1 MNRIKWLIVFL
12 AITCSTNAQQFKLV
26 EDTIRINASDFISPV
41 SRFNM
46 KWAVKYH
53 EYYFCIFEDQQIYDY
68 WERKNRLF
76 VISEDGKNI
85 VEYSLPKDFQ
95 REYYGDLFVRH
106 DTLYLKPYLT
116 DKKRTGYYFDIDT
129 WQWQYVEEVNDVI
142 YEDDQYSVACID
154 MGEWGDYSW
163 FKEKNSEGENNAEYI
178 MPNYLSRIIKKDMV
192 YYFIRCFEVDTLMSL
207 NEKAHLCE
215 YSQTY
220 EEVVKNDYKILY
232 DFGSIQP
239 LNTLPIPKLFN
250 FICKD
255 EGWLVSENIYD
266 IYDTICENA
275 LLTNGNIYYLLNTK
289 KKTFIAQFENGKM
302 HEKFSLG
309 HQYNFFRMSDN
320 YRGKNLAQNQC
331 FEQFEENINS
341 YGVLEIKDT
350 LIHICHIIHNQDSL
364 PHIGKDNIEPL
375 LQYLLSHLDN
385 LTLPQIDSV
394 EKVLQATCHGEIK
407 TLTCG
412 YYFPPKIQTDE
423 FRQISY
429 LTTVDK
435 KKTLLVDYCLNKND
449 SVINGVFFDWLKTRT
464 YKSYDVPLFWDFQ
477 QENKEFDQIVK
488 QKCDEVS
495 QILTTLTGAPPVEV
509 TENNSNSKFLMWT
522 YNNIIVKLYPNG
534 RMSMYM
540 TED

>member
-1 MNRIKWLIVFL
+1 M
-12 AITCSTNAQQFKLV
+12 
-26 EDTIRINASDFISPV
+26 
-41 SRFNM
+41 
-46 KWAVKYH
+46 
-53 EYYFCIFEDQQIYDY
+53 
-68 WERKNRLF
+68 
-76 VISEDGKNI
+76 
-85 VEYSLPKDFQ
+85 
-95 REYYGDLFVRH
+95 
-106 DTLYLKPYLT
+106 
-116 DKKRTGYYFDIDT
+116 
-129 WQWQYVEEVNDVI
+129 
-142 YEDDQYSVACID
+142 
-154 MGEWGDYSW
+154 
-163 FKEKNSEGENNAEYI
+163 
-178 MPNYLSRIIKKDMV
+178 LSRIIKKDSA
-192 YYFIRCFEVDTLMSL
+192 YYFISKGCVDTLLSL
-207 NEKAHLCE
+207 DGKSKICE
-215 YSQTY
+215 LGQTY
-220 EEVVKNDYKILY
+220 EDAII
-232 DFGSIQP
+232 D
-239 LNTLPIPKLFN
+239 KLEFLDN
-250 FICKD
+250 INRGLIFDDLSLVPNIFHFIGRD
-255 EGWLVSENIYD
+255 EDSWGNVS
-266 IYDTICENA
+266 YDTLCINA
-275 LLTNGNIYYLLNTK
+275 FLTNSNIYYLLNTE
-289 KKTFIAQFENGKM
+289 KKTYIAQLEDGKM
-302 HEKFSLG
+302 REKFSFG
-309 HQYNFFRMSDN
+309 HRYNFFRVFDN

-464 YKSYDVPLFWDFQ
+464 YKPYDVPLFWDFQ

-488 QKCDEVS
+488 QKCDEVK
-495 QILTTLTGAPPVEV
+495 QIMIRLTGKQPIEGAEH
-509 TENNSNSKFLMWT
+509 NNFYKYLMWT
-522 YNNIIVKLYPNG
+522 YRNIIIKLYQDG

-540 TED
+540 NEE